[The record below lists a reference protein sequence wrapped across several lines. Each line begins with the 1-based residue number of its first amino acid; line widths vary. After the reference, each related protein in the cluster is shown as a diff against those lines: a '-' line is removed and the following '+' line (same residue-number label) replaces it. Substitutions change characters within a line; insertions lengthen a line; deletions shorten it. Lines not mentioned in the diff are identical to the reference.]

1 MKLVAS
7 ALGLISPFSLV
18 LSQYAPNGFYGVPE
32 TEEVHVRTKRGY
44 NNNAKRGVITPPA
57 NVPGFSGTFYKGN
70 DPYFSKQW
78 YLNNTDGLDLNVRDA
93 WRDGA
98 TGKGVKIAIL
108 DDGIDYL
115 HPDLRDSYNAD
126 LSWDYSSNDPYP
138 YPRWTDNGYNS
149 HGTRCAGEIVSKA
162 DNGVCGVGVA
172 PGAEIVGVRMLDQSF
187 MTDSIEA
194 KSMSHRFDQI
204 DIYSASWG
212 PTDDGKTVDGPRR
225 KTLEA
230 MAMGVTK
237 GRGGKGSIYI
247 WASGDGGANDDCNC
261 DGYASSIWTISINAV
276 GIDGSTAVYDESC
289 ASTLATTFSNSK
301 DPSVDG
307 ISTTDLYGGCTTKH
321 SGTSAAAPEAAGVVA
336 LALGVN
342 PALTWRDVQHLV
354 VLTSKRRVLH
364 DSLHLWKRNGVGL
377 EFNHLFGFGIL
388 DAGSMV
394 HAAKAWK
401 NVPTRYFCVGAD
413 FGDESF
419 SPSDRFQTS
428 DDDSYIFD
436 FKTDACKGTD
446 NEVNFLERAQLVLSI
461 KSSRRGDLQI
471 NGTSPM
477 GTETMVLN
485 HRPNDDDSTDGF
497 MSWPFTTSQLWGENP
512 RGKWRISVRLNPNGE
527 FGEQIGM
534 LTNARLILYGTKEP
548 PYTKEVLPP
557 NVSDELAF
565 VKRAEDESEKNNN
578 KST

>member
-1 MKLVAS
+1 MKLVTS

-32 TEEVHVRTKRGY
+32 TEEFTVRTKRGY
-44 NNNAKRGVITPPA
+44 NNNANRGVITPPA
-57 NVPGFSGTFYKGN
+57 NVPSGFAGTFYKGN

-162 DNGVCGVGVA
+162 DNGICGVGVA

-187 MTDSIEA
+187 MTDTIEA
-194 KSMSHRFDQI
+194 KSMSHRVDQI

-301 DPSVDG
+301 DPSIDG

-413 FGDESF
+413 FGDETFNESEG
-419 SPSDRFQTS
+419 RFQTS

-436 FKTDACKGTD
+436 FQTDACKGTD

-477 GTETMVLN
+477 STETMVLN

-497 MSWPFTTSQLWGENP
+497 ISWPFTTSQLWGENP

-534 LTNARLILYGTKEP
+534 LTSARLILYGTKTP

-565 VKRAEDESEKNNN
+565 VKRAEESEKQE
-578 KST
+578 